1 MKLEDKKYVCECG
14 KVYANSQSFNG
25 HKSSCK
31 IHLTAVGKPITQS
44 SLYNPES
51 QAKAHATLAKQYAE
65 KRELA
70 TQQWVAE
77 AHTCEKC
84 GKVML
89 EKFGSGR
96 FCSRAC
102 ANTRVPSAETKLKQS
117 IATKANAA
125 KKCTTSTKNSRV
137 ANVKREPTSILDLSK
152 RTVSKVILRMQ
163 LPCSCCGVYV
173 PGVVWDIHHI
183 KPRSQG
189 GSDSADNLTYICPNC
204 HRICHTD
211 ASLLVKPLISLVDFL
226 KSVGKRW
233 QDYYFAKAT
242 PCDLNNK
249 G

>member
-1 MKLEDKKYVCECG
+1 MKSEEKKYVCECG
-14 KVYANSQSFNG
+14 KEYTNPQSFNG

-31 IHLTAVGKPITQS
+31 IHLAAVGKSITKS

-51 QAKAHATLAKQYAE
+51 QAKAHATLAKQHAE
-65 KRELA
+65 RRERALK
-70 TQQWVAE
+70 QWISE
-77 AHTCEKC
+77 EHTCEKC
-84 GKVML
+84 GKIMF

-102 ANTRVPSAETKLKQS
+102 ANTREHSTETKLKQS
-117 IATKANAA
+117 LAAKANAA
-125 KKCTTSTKNSRV
+125 NKAGVSSKNTRV
-137 ANVKREPTSILDLSK
+137 ARVNRVPASILDLSK

-163 LPCSCCGVYV
+163 LPCSCCGAYV

-211 ASLLVKPLISLVDFL
+211 IALLPKPLISLVDFL
-226 KSVGKRW
+226 LLVDKQW
-233 QDYYFAKAT
+233 QDYYFAKVT